1 VIALPTLDQHPLPP
15 DVRGHADPGFAR
27 AADSFAK
34 LVTRGRGGGALVV
47 RLRGQTVLD
56 LCTGWADRAHTRAW
70 TPETLALSFST
81 TKGIASTVIHRLA
94 ERGELA
100 YDEPVATYWPEFAAG
115 GKERVTVRDLLTHR
129 AGLWS
134 VRAVAERPEDL
145 LDHLAM
151 EERLAART
159 VRAPTQRSAYHAIT
173 YGWLVAGL
181 ARRVTGGR
189 GLAELVRSE
198 VAEPLGVDGLHIGV
212 SETARKLVAQPVGSG
227 LRQLGAAARYITPV
241 LTGIKGTRAAHDA
254 LIAPGFHELF
264 EGSEPSIWTTEMPA
278 VNGALSA
285 EALARMY
292 GALANGGSE
301 AGARLLSETTVRD
314 LGRVHVR
321 SGDIV
326 LGVRMR
332 WRLGYHHAFGTG
344 RDAPLAFG
352 HYGYGGSGGWA
363 DPGLGL
369 SLGFVTNRI
378 GSATTPMADLTLYRL
393 SRVVHECALLRSD
406 RG

>member
-1 VIALPTLDQHPLPP
+1 VIAVAAQQHSLPP
-15 DVRGHADPGFAR
+15 NVRGRAEHGFGR
-27 AADSFAK
+27 AVESFAK

-47 RLRGQTVLD
+47 RMRGETVLD
-56 LCTGWADRAHTRAW
+56 LCTGWADRAQTRPW

-81 TKGIASTVIHRLA
+81 TKGLASTVVHRLA

-115 GKERVTVRDLLTHR
+115 GKDRVTVRDLLTHR

-151 EERLAART
+151 EERLAARA
-159 VRAPTQRSAYHAIT
+159 VQAPTERSAYHAIT

-181 ARRVTGGR
+181 VRRVTGGR
-189 GLAELVRSE
+189 GLAELVRTE
-198 VAEPLGVDGLHIGV
+198 IAEPLGVEGLHIGV
-212 SETARKLVAQPVGSG
+212 DETTREFVAQPVGSA
-227 LRQLGAAARYITPV
+227 LRHLGAASRVITPA
-241 LTGIKGTRAAHDA
+241 LTAVKGTRAAHDA
-254 LIAPGFHELF
+254 LIASGFHELF
-264 EGSEPSIWTTEMPA
+264 EGSEPSIWNTEMPA
-278 VNGALSA
+278 VNGALNA
-285 EALARMY
+285 DALARMY
-292 GALANGGSE
+292 GALANGGAD

-314 LGRVHVR
+314 IGRVHVR
-321 SGDIV
+321 TADAV
-326 LGVRMR
+326 LGIRMR

-344 RDAPLAFG
+344 RQATKAFG

-363 DPGLGL
+363 DPDLGL

-378 GSATTPMADLTLYRL
+378 GSVTTPMADLTLYRL
-393 SRVVHECALLRSD
+393 SRVVRECAV
-406 RG
+406 RGLDGD

>member
-1 VIALPTLDQHPLPP
+1 VAAQQDSLPP
-15 DVRGHADPGFAR
+15 NVRGHAERGFGR
-27 AADSFAK
+27 AVESFGK
-34 LVTRGRGGGALVV
+34 LVTRGAGGGALVV

-56 LCTGWADRAHTRAW
+56 LCTGWADRAHTKAW
-70 TPETLALSFST
+70 KPETLALSFST

-115 GKERVTVRDLLTHR
+115 GKERVTVRELLTHR

-145 LDHLAM
+145 LDHVAM
-151 EERLAART
+151 EERLAARA
-159 VRAPTQRSAYHAIT
+159 VRAPTERSAYHAIT

-181 ARRVTGGR
+181 ARRVSGGR
-189 GLAELVRSE
+189 GLAELVRTE
-198 VAEPLGVDGLHIGV
+198 IAEPLGVEGLHIGV
-212 SETARKLVAQPVGSG
+212 DETAREFVAQPVGSA
-227 LRQLGAAARYITPV
+227 LRYLGAASRYITPA
-241 LTGIKGTRAAHDA
+241 LTGVKATRAAHDA

-264 EGSEPSIWTTEMPA
+264 EGSEPSIWNTEMPA

-285 EALARMY
+285 DSLARMY
-292 GALANGGSE
+292 GALANGG
-301 AGARLLSETTVRD
+301 ADDGARLLSEATVRD

-321 SGDIV
+321 TADGV
-326 LGVRMR
+326 LGIRMR

-344 RDAPLAFG
+344 RQAAKAFG

-363 DPGLGL
+363 DPDLGL

-378 GSATTPMADLTLYRL
+378 GSLTTPMADLTLYRL
-393 SRVVHECALLRSD
+393 SRVVRECAVRRLD
-406 RG
+406 RE

>member
-1 VIALPTLDQHPLPP
+1 
-15 DVRGHADPGFAR
+15 
-27 AADSFAK
+27 
-34 LVTRGRGGGALVV
+34 
-47 RLRGQTVLD
+47 VLD
-56 LCTGWADRAHTRAW
+56 LCTGWADRAHTRPW

-94 ERGELA
+94 ERGELD
-100 YDEPVATYWPEFAAG
+100 YDEPIATYWPEFAAG
-115 GKERVTVRDLLTHR
+115 GKGRVTVRDLLTHR

-134 VRAVAERPEDL
+134 VRAVADRPEDL

-151 EERLAART
+151 EERLAARA
-159 VRAPTQRSAYHAIT
+159 VHAPTERSAYHAIT

-198 VAEPLGVDGLHIGV
+198 VAEPLGVEGLHIGV
-212 SETARKLVAQPVGSG
+212 NETNREFVAQPVGSA
-227 LRQLGAAARYITPV
+227 LRHLGAASRFITPL
-241 LTGIKGTRAAHDA
+241 LTGVKATRATHDA

-264 EGSEPSIWTTEMPA
+264 EGSEPSIWGTEMPA

-285 EALARMY
+285 DALARMY
-292 GALANGGSE
+292 GALAGGGAD
-301 AGARLLSETTVRD
+301 AGVRLLSETTVRD
-314 LGRVHVR
+314 LGRVQVR
-321 SGDIV
+321 SPDVV
-326 LGVRMR
+326 LGIRMR

-344 RDAPLAFG
+344 RLAPRAFG

-363 DPGLGL
+363 DPDLGL

-378 GSATTPMADLTLYRL
+378 GSITTPMADLTLYRL
-393 SRVVHECALLRSD
+393 SRLVHEAAAR
-406 RG
+406 RFRER

>member
-1 VIALPTLDQHPLPP
+1 VIASPPLPP
-15 DVRGHADPGFAR
+15 AVRGHAEDGFGDAVE
-27 AADSFAK
+27 SFAN

-47 RLRGQTVLD
+47 RLRGETVLD
-56 LCTGWADRAHTRAW
+56 LCTGWADRAGTRPW

-100 YDEPVATYWPEFAAG
+100 YDEPVAIYWPEFAAG
-115 GKERVTVRDLLTHR
+115 GKGRVTVRDLLTHR

-151 EERLAART
+151 EERLAARA
-159 VRAPTQRSAYHAIT
+159 VQAPTERSAYHAIT

-189 GLAELVRSE
+189 GLAELVRTE
-198 VAEPLGVDGLHIGV
+198 IAEPLGVEGLHIGV
-212 SETARKLVAQPVGSG
+212 NETARELVAQPVGSA
-227 LRQLGAAARYITPV
+227 LRHLGAASRFVTPV
-241 LTGIKGTRAAHDA
+241 LTMVRGARAAHDA

-264 EGSEPSIWTTEMPA
+264 EGSEPSIWSTEMPA

-285 EALARMY
+285 GALARMY
-292 GALANGGSE
+292 AALANGGAD
-301 AGARLLSETTVRD
+301 AGARLLSEATVAD
-314 LGRVHVR
+314 LGRVHVHTAD
-321 SGDIV
+321 SV
-326 LGVRMR
+326 LGMRMR
-332 WRLGYHHAFGTG
+332 WRLGYHQAFGTG
-344 RDAPLAFG
+344 RQAPKAFG

-363 DPGLGL
+363 DPDLGL

-378 GSATTPMADLTLYRL
+378 GSVTTPMADLTLYRL
-393 SRVVHECALLRSD
+393 SRVVRDCAARYA
-406 RG
+406 RPG